1 MKIDEMHMMFRQYAQ
16 QMGMQYVRAI
26 LPEQIDL
33 FINNAISDAINEV
46 ITSNIANTT
55 DRVITDNS
63 KLGQTNAFRKLYK
76 VVEVAS
82 DAAGLTRENAFI
94 LKYSYDITQN
104 GTLYD
109 KVNQCDKYLYLVD
122 VAVNYKKSTDF
133 VTNWFPVR
141 IVDDSK
147 LADVLNDFI
156 LSPRLR
162 SPASVIYNNTM
173 DVYIDRLKNNK
184 LPNDMELNKFR
195 ISYLSMPATVKYV
208 ADLNSTNVDCDLPDY
223 MHVDIVK
230 HAVDLYRSALSGSLI
245 AKQNSDTQQRRENY
259 RNTASPESGS
269 D

>member
-1 MKIDEMHMMFRQYAQ
+1 MKIDEMHLMFRQYAQ

-46 ITSNIANTT
+46 ITTNIAETT

-76 VVEVAS
+76 VVEVGS
-82 DAAGLTRENAFI
+82 DANGLSKESAFT
-94 LKYSYDITQN
+94 LKYSYDMTAN
-104 GTLYD
+104 ATLYD
-109 KVNQCDKYLYLVD
+109 QVAQKDKYLYLVD
-122 VAVNYKKSTDF
+122 VSVNYKKGDF
-133 VTNWFPVR
+133 TTNWFPVR
-141 IVDDSK
+141 IIDDSK
-147 LADVLNDFI
+147 LSDVLNDFI

-173 DVYIDRLKNNK
+173 DVYIDRLKNGK

-208 ADLNSTNVDCDLPDY
+208 ADLNSENVDCDLPDY

-259 RNTASPESGS
+259 RNDATDSGS
-269 D
+269 